1 VKSFIFASDLHGDMQ
16 DHDAVAALIK
26 FTDEFNPDVRI
37 FGGDLFDFSPLMKNA
52 DPADRRESMEADV
65 EAGMSFLKTW
75 QPHYFLLGNHDD
87 RLWQTAERHSIG
99 IVRDTA
105 RMGIRDIEQTCR
117 AMKCKMLPYSVDK
130 GVLELG
136 KITFVH
142 GYFHGAVSA
151 TKQHAMTFAPE
162 GGCCIHG
169 HIHSIQTFSAPRRN
183 GASAISAGC
192 LTQTSMEWN
201 RAKVNRLAH
210 ESGFVFGYYSN
221 KSWAAWIVKKF
232 DGRFIWPSI
241 GLKS

>member
-1 VKSFIFASDLHGDMQ
+1 MKSFIFASDLHGDRQ
-16 DHDAVAALIK
+16 DHDAVEGLLK
-26 FTDEFNPDVRI
+26 FTEEFQPDVKI
-37 FGGDLFDFSPLMKNA
+37 FGGDLFDFSPLMRNA
-52 DPADRRESMEADV
+52 DAADKRDSMEADV
-65 EAGMSFLKTW
+65 EAGMQFLKTW
-75 QPHYFLLGNHDD
+75 QPNYFLLGNHDD
-87 RLWQTAERHSIG
+87 RLWQTAQKHSIG

-105 RMGIRDIEQTCR
+105 RMGIKDIEQTCR
-117 AMKCKMLPYSVDK
+117 AYKCKMLPYDVDK
-130 GVLELG
+130 GVLQLG

-169 HIHSIQTFSAPRRN
+169 HIHSIQTFSAPRRG

-210 ESGFVFGYYSN
+210 EAGWCFGYYSN
-221 KSWAAWIVKKF
+221 KSWAAWLVRRF
-232 DGRFIWPSI
+232 DGEWLWPKA
-241 GLKS
+241 G